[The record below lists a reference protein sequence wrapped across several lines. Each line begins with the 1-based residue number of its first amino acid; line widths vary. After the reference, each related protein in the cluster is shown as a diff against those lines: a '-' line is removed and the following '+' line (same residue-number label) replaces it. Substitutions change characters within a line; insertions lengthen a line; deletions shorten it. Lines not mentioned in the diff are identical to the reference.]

1 MITQPTTTQFQTTLR
16 SLVRA
21 IEASMKISKEE
32 KEKLCEQIYTQI
44 RKVTETVL
52 VVNMPNEHLKKLTD
66 QPNSLS
72 LSSYADLIS
81 ATLRNPKTAP
91 EIEAALTGLV
101 GDITKTIK
109 QKL

>member
-1 MITQPTTTQFQTTLR
+1 MTGPTTSTFQTTLR
-16 SLVRA
+16 SLLRA
-21 IEASMKISKEE
+21 IEESIKLSNEE
-32 KEKLCEQIYTQI
+32 KEKLCEQIYLQI
-44 RKVTETVL
+44 RKVTEAVL
-52 VVNMPNEHLKKLTD
+52 VVNMPDEHLKKLTD

-91 EIEAALTGLV
+91 ELEAALTGLV